1 MPDFSWSRAV
11 FAQIHARPT
20 AALALFLLDAGFL
33 VLACLGGLL
42 LVGWEHPV
50 GPAAL
55 VFPAADLLFLYAMG
69 LYRREALVETGETLG
84 RVPIA
89 AGIAGLVGW
98 AVTAALPASLGTP
111 DTHLL
116 FAAAVP
122 CFAAAGL
129 TARLVLHLLRRRGA
143 FRRRLLVI
151 GAGRRAWDLVWLLR
165 HEARTLAF
173 DVVFVHDA
181 RMGELDARLTANPAH
196 EIVSGLESLLPAV
209 HRINPDQIVV
219 APDERR
225 GLAMEGL
232 LACRMAGY
240 PVSEYAQFLERE
252 IGRIDL
258 KRLDLNW
265 LLYADGFV
273 IGTMDR
279 ILKRMLDLAVS
290 IAVLLV
296 TAPTLL
302 VAALAV
308 KLGDGGPVFYRQ
320 DRVSRGGRV
329 FRIVKLRTMTTNAE
343 QGGAVWAA
351 KADPRITAVGSLLRR
366 TRLDELPQLF
376 NVLRGDMAFVG
387 PRPERPEFIHELAAK
402 LPLYEDRHLMRAGL
416 TGWAQVNYPY
426 GASLNDARSK
436 LSYDLFYI
444 KNFSILFDLR
454 IILQTLRVVFWPG
467 GVR

>member
-1 MPDFSWSRAV
+1 ML
-11 FAQIHARPT
+11 AQIRARPT
-20 AALALFLLDAGFL
+20 AALALFVLDAGFL
-33 VLACLGGLL
+33 ALACWGALLLLGGD
-42 LVGWEHPV
+42 HPT
-50 GPAAL
+50 GLAAL
-55 VFPAADLLFLYAMG
+55 AFPAAALLFLYAMG
-69 LYRREALVETGETLG
+69 LYRREALVEMGETLG
-84 RVPIA
+84 RVPMA
-89 AGIAGLVGW
+89 AGAGSLTAW
-98 AVTAALPASLGTP
+98 AFTAALPAPFGVP
-111 DTHLL
+111 NAHLL
-116 FAAAVP
+116 FAATVP

-129 TARLVLHLLRRRGA
+129 TARLVLHLLRRQGA

-173 DVVFVHDA
+173 DVVFVHDP
-181 RMGELDARLTANPAH
+181 RMGELDPRLASDPAS
-196 EIVSGLESLLPAV
+196 EVISGLENLLGV
-209 HRINPDQIVV
+209 VRYRNPDEIVV

-232 LACRMAGY
+232 LACRMSGY
-240 PVSEYAQFLERE
+240 PVSEYARFLEKE

-258 KRLDLNW
+258 KRLDINW

-273 IGTMDR
+273 VGTLDR
-279 ILKRMLDLAVS
+279 VLKRTLDLAVS
-290 IAVLLV
+290 IALLFV

-302 VAALAV
+302 VAILAV
-308 KLGDGGPVFYRQ
+308 KLGDHGPAFYRQ

-329 FRIVKLRTMTTNAE
+329 FRIIKLRTMTMNAE
-343 QGGAVWAA
+343 QAGAVWAA
-351 KADPRITAVGSLLRR
+351 KADPRITAVGMLLRR

-376 NVLRGDMAFVG
+376 NILRGDMAFVG
-387 PRPERPEFIHELAAK
+387 PRPERPEFTRSLATR
-402 LPLYEDRHLMRAGL
+402 LPLYEDRHLVRAGL

-436 LSYDLFYI
+436 LSYDLFYV
-444 KNFSILFDLR
+444 KNFSILFDVR

>member
-1 MPDFSWSRAV
+1 ML
-11 FAQIHARPT
+11 AQIRARPT
-20 AALALFLLDAGFL
+20 AALALFLLDTGFL
-33 VLACLGGLL
+33 GFACWGGLL
-42 LVGWEHPV
+42 LLGRDHFFN
-50 GPAAL
+50 PAAL
-55 VFPAADLLFLYAMG
+55 LFPAADLLFLYAMG
-69 LYRREALVETGETLG
+69 LYRREALVQMSESLG
-84 RVPIA
+84 RVPAA
-89 AGIAGLVGW
+89 AGAAGLAGW
-98 AVTAALPASLGTP
+98 AATAVLPPPFSVP
-111 DTHLL
+111 DGHLL

-129 TARLVLHLLRRRGA
+129 TARLVLHLLRLRGA
-143 FRRRLLVI
+143 FRRRLLII

-165 HEARTLAF
+165 HEARTLTF
-173 DVVFVHDA
+173 DVAFVHDA
-181 RMGELDARLTANPAH
+181 RMGELDCRLAADPAH
-196 EIVSGLESLLPAV
+196 EIIPGLEGLPLV
-209 HRINPDQIVV
+209 VRRQNPDQIVV

-240 PVSEYAQFLERE
+240 PVSEYAQFLETE

-273 IGTMDR
+273 MGTLDR
-279 ILKRMLDLAVS
+279 FLKRGLDIVVS
-290 IAVLLV
+290 IAFLLA
-296 TAPTLL
+296 TAPALV

-320 DRVSRGGRV
+320 DRVSHGGRV
-329 FRIVKLRTMTTNAE
+329 FRIIKLRTMSVNAE
-343 QGGAVWAA
+343 RAGAVWAA
-351 KADPRITAVGSLLRR
+351 KIDPRITKTGSLLRR

-376 NVLRGDMAFVG
+376 NILRGDMAFVG
-387 PRPERPEFIHELAAK
+387 PRPERPEFTQLLASR
-402 LPLYEDRHLMRAGL
+402 LPLYENRHLVRAGL

-444 KNFSILFDLR
+444 KNFSIMFDLR
-454 IILQTLRVVFWPG
+454 IILQTLRVVFWPDG
-467 GVR
+467 AR